1 MRDNYI
7 TPDDGIRLCE
17 SILRQL
23 EELDLQDQIAG
34 VVLDTHNDST
44 LPEPVFVDNEVK

>member
-1 MRDNYI
+1 MSDQYI
-7 TPDDGIRLCE
+7 TPDEGIRLCE

-34 VVLDTHNDST
+34 VVLDDSE
-44 LPEPVFVDNEVK
+44 LYSIDNSEVVS